1 MTIKKRLFQEIE
13 SSLDSLLK
21 ENLNFLHFLKTK
33 QKAEKKDTPT
43 SQVKSEDTQRLAES
57 KSTDNSQLP
66 YRPASGRSILR
77 HAGTWEGDDFQECL
91 QSVYA
96 TRGKAKFDYDLN
108 PFVLVRAGGLGLY
121 SRDF

>member
-13 SSLDSLLK
+13 SSPDSLL
-21 ENLNFLHFLKTK
+21 EETLDFLRFLKTK
-33 QKAEKKDTPT
+33 QEADKKDTPV
-43 SQVKSEDTQRLAES
+43 SPVKLEDTQQLPES
-57 KSTDNSQLP
+57 NSTENSQLP

-108 PFVLVRAGGLGLY
+108 PFE
-121 SRDF
+121 S